1 MGAKRARYNSDVA
14 NLIDRAFN
22 LLSDIAGDAIAE
34 ALRGTGDILEKFIIK
49 RLEEINE
56 FLKTYNK
63 LATELR
69 SEEMSLPIINPVEI
83 SHTQP
88 LDQLVELLKEGLKKV
103 EMAVEVL
110 LQLSTS

>member
-1 MGAKRARYNSDVA
+1 MDTERARHNSDVV
-14 NLIDRAFN
+14 NLIDRAFD

-34 ALRGTGDILEKFIIK
+34 ALRGASDTLEKFIIK

-88 LDQLVELLKEGLKKV
+88 LDQLVELLKEGLEKWKWP
-103 EMAVEVL
+103 
-110 LQLSTS
+110 